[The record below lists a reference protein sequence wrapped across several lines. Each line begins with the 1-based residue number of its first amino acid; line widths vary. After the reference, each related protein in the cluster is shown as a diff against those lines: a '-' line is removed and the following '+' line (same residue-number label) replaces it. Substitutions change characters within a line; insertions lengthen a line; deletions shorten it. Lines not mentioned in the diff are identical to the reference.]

1 MLKLFINNFYF
12 IKNENESLWYVLIC
26 IARQCVCVC
35 VCVCVYVCV
44 CVCVCM
50 CVCVCVCV
58 CARVRVRVYLFV
70 YLFVCVCA
78 CVRALPCTLHWSAVR
93 FGFLC
98 PRWWRCFYPEG
109 WCNTVQ
115 SAQSQLLS
123 LSTRASSSSPA
134 GEKDNR
140 GSRSV
145 CFYFTLTWCEDERCV
160 FHLVVFHDNQ
170 SSHVQHYDAFTA
182 AVACD
187 PTSRVLHQNPKRA
200 VQPVTV
206 ILLGRQKNE
215 GKQGNMRDGRG
226 KRARERGDWLYLS

>member
-1 MLKLFINNFYF
+1 MKVYDI
-12 IKNENESLWYVLIC
+12 
-26 IARQCVCVC
+26 VCVC
-35 VCVCVYVCV
+35 VCVRVCARSCV
-44 CVCVCM
+44 CV
-50 CVCVCVCV
+50 
-58 CARVRVRVYLFV
+58 
-70 YLFVCVCA
+70 
-78 CVRALPCTLHWSAVR
+78 LPCTLHWSAVR

-134 GEKDNR
+134 REKDNR

-145 CFYFTLTWCEDERCV
+145 CCYFTLTWCEVERCV

-215 GKQGNMRDGRG
+215 GNRG
-226 KRARERGDWLYLS
+226 IWGTDEERERESEGTGFTWASTYWQGPGNENLSPSKLM